1 MGFIVDGFVNLMIV
15 GVVVV
20 GFFVFSFLVVCFIFW
35 VFELDFSLVFVGYVD
50 YEVDIVYVVVFVL
63 VSLR

>member
-15 GVVVV
+15 GDVVV

-50 YEVDIVYVVVFVL
+50 YEVDMVYVVVFVL